1 MRPPIIISN
10 GGIVDEL
17 AKGCGNETTDQGV
30 ANKIMRNIHDLNRKK
45 NATVAMIIKNKNA
58 HSDTPCLYWRLSS
71 DVPYGKHNNR
81 EGASINEVVDETY
94 LTLK

>member
-30 ANKIMRNIHDLNRKK
+30 ANKIMRNIHDLNRKE

-58 HSDTPCLYWRLSS
+58 HSDTPCLYWRLPG
-71 DVPYGKHNNR
+71 DPPYSKGPNK
-81 EGASINEVVDETY
+81 EGAGINDIVDET
-94 LTLK
+94 T